1 MQTPQRPFP
10 GPPVHRARARAGPP
24 GAGSGPQA
32 DSRGAAGTLFAARR
46 RPPGRGCVT
55 PCCLRNRCPAGHRRA
70 ASPTVH
76 EQLSA
81 RPAQASRRFRCP
93 IQGPRLHFPGRS
105 ARACRCRENLGLAPT
120 WQGRA
125 LAWTAGRCS
134 FGLGATLPG
143 TQARAAERL
152 QVPGG
157 AARPPGGRGVRKRNP
172 KGAGAPD
179 RGSAGLQEGQTL
191 SSGTWRS
198 SAPSSWPASW
208 WKLPVDPQEVRPLS
222 GAEIG
227 SPQSCPH
234 WHWPQLVGRT
244 ETPTSGSDSARSWL
258 SQAGDTGVPGCGFW
272 RCPAMCAHTQL
283 LVLQDAASSF
293 DFQSHQLQVAT
304 NINNSTVEMPALCPP
319 VAHKAR
325 GGGSTHDPGDPRP
338 SPTLR
343 LLVQSPNAR
352 RTPSAVPGS
361 VCAVWPCVLTLLWVS
376 EAQSPD
382 ADYKR
387 PEPQGQQPKC
397 CVDVVDTNATC
408 PGTNLCGPGCYGHR
422 AEDGTVS
429 CIRCRNGTH
438 NSSECRGFA
447 ARGAHFPMNRSTG
460 MPGRPSFG
468 GPQVAASLF
477 LGTFLISS
485 GLILSVAAFFYL
497 KRASKLPDVFYGR
510 NKAPSLQPGEAAAM
524 IPPPPSSDRVPATV
538 WRSGVGT
545 GEDILLLGDREVPRS
560 RRDLPCPVR
569 HLSDLS
575 KAAPCPSTRCLRQS
589 PGAAGGSGEQKCL
602 LSRFWRPPAPS
613 GGSGV
618 GPSCLSQP
626 LGLQASLGFWGR
638 IPPAA
643 AASSAGF
650 SPLCLPPSPEA
661 TGRWI

>member
-1 MQTPQRPFP
+1 MALQRA
-10 GPPVHRARARAGPP
+10 V
-24 GAGSGPQA
+24 
-32 DSRGAAGTLFAARR
+32 L
-46 RPPGRGCVT
+46 
-55 PCCLRNRCPAGHRRA
+55 L
-70 ASPTVH
+70 ASLLV
-76 EQLSA
+76 EV
-81 RPAQASRRFRCP
+81 ASR
-93 IQGPRLHFPGRS
+93 S
-105 ARACRCRENLGLAPT
+105 
-120 WQGRA
+120 
-125 LAWTAGRCS
+125 S
-134 FGLGATLPG
+134 
-143 TQARAAERL
+143 
-152 QVPGG
+152 
-157 AARPPGGRGVRKRNP
+157 
-172 KGAGAPD
+172 
-179 RGSAGLQEGQTL
+179 GSA
-191 SSGTWRS
+191 
-198 SAPSSWPASW
+198 
-208 WKLPVDPQEVRPLS
+208 
-222 GAEIG
+222 
-227 SPQSCPH
+227 
-234 WHWPQLVGRT
+234 
-244 ETPTSGSDSARSWL
+244 
-258 SQAGDTGVPGCGFW
+258 
-272 RCPAMCAHTQL
+272 
-283 LVLQDAASSF
+283 
-293 DFQSHQLQVAT
+293 
-304 NINNSTVEMPALCPP
+304 
-319 VAHKAR
+319 
-325 GGGSTHDPGDPRP
+325 
-338 SPTLR
+338 
-343 LLVQSPNAR
+343 
-352 RTPSAVPGS
+352 
-361 VCAVWPCVLTLLWVS
+361 
-376 EAQSPD
+376 
-382 ADYKR
+382 
-387 PEPQGQQPKC
+387 GQQPKC

-497 KRASKLPDVFYGR
+497 KRAGKLPGVLCGR